1 MDTLTI
7 ELMSNRALPLLQE
20 LENLNIIRLIK
31 PKKEQVIKEPDVIKE
46 LFELQGAMQLDKE
59 HYDEYQA
66 FVKQVRNE
74 WRR

>member
-7 ELMSNRALPLLQE
+7 ELMSNKALHLLQE

-59 HYDEYQA
+59 RYNDYQA
-66 FVKQVRNE
+66 FAR
-74 WRR
+74 